1 MTTNNTSKS
10 NSFHK
15 LKTKLF
21 GSRASSGKQWKL

>member
-15 LKTKLF
+15 LKTRLF
-21 GSRASSGKQWKL
+21 RSRAISGKQWKL